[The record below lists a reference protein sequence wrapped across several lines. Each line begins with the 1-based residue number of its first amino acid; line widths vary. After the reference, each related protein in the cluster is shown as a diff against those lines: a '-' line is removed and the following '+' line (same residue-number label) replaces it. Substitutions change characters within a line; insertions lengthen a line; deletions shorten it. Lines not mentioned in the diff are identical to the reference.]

1 MIRTALLC
9 AVLLWASYA
18 AATRLT
24 HGFQAWTE
32 EDARRLEVARAPVPA
47 PPVKIEGS
55 GVAAPELRAL
65 LVNGRDVTVVEFIY
79 TRCETLCLV
88 GGAVFQQMQEAL
100 RARPTASKD
109 AGRVRLLSISFDP
122 ARDDR
127 AQLAAYARRMHA
139 DPDRWQVVR
148 VPRAG
153 DLEQLLEA
161 FRVVVVPNGRGDFEH
176 NAALLV
182 VDREGRLVRI
192 FDLAQQQL
200 ALDYALHLAQG
211 GTP

>member
-18 AATRLT
+18 AATRIT
-24 HGFQAWTE
+24 HGFQAWTD
-32 EDARRLEVARAPVPA
+32 EDARRLEVAQAPVPA
-47 PPVKIEGS
+47 PPVKIEGY

-65 LVNGRDVTVVEFIY
+65 LANGRDVTVVEFIY

-88 GGAVFQQMQEAL
+88 GGAIFQQMQEAL
-100 RARPTASKD
+100 RAQPAGSQD

-122 ARDDR
+122 ARDGP

-139 DPDRWQVVR
+139 DPQRWQVVR

-153 DLEQLLEA
+153 DLERLLEA
-161 FRVVVVPNGRGDFEH
+161 FRVVVVPSGRGDFEH